1 MREPRSRS
9 LFGEIVSRPD
19 DAVDLAEASLL
30 IACEAYPDLEV
41 ARYLSRLE
49 QMAAAMRE
57 RVGVAAR
64 AEDLVPTLNAYLF
77 GELGFRGNTEDY
89 YDPRNSFLNDVL
101 DRRMGIPIT
110 LSALYIEVG
119 GRLGLAVD
127 GVGLPGHFIVKAAG
141 PQGDMLIDPFH
152 GGTLLSEED
161 CQRRLDRIYDGRV
174 QMEPAMLAPCG
185 RKPMLARMLRNL
197 KAIYTKADDY
207 PHALG
212 TIELLLKI
220 QPDSA
225 EDMRDRGLLHVA
237 LDCYGLAARDLETY
251 LGMAPGAPDG
261 PVVRATI
268 ERMRHKQARVN

>member
-1 MREPRSRS
+1 LREPRSRS

-30 IACEAYPDLEV
+30 IACEAYPDLEI
-41 ARYLSRLE
+41 ARYLKHLE

-57 RVGVAAR
+57 RVRGAAR
-64 AEDLVPTLNAYLF
+64 AEELVSALNTYLF
-77 GELGFRGNTEDY
+77 GELGFRGNTEEY

-119 GRLGLAVD
+119 SRLGLAVD

-152 GGTLLSEED
+152 GGALLSEQD
-161 CQRRLDRIYDGRV
+161 CQRRLDRIYEGRV
-174 QMEPAMLAPCG
+174 QMEPSMLAPCG

-220 QPDSA
+220 RPDSA
-225 EDMRDRGLLHVA
+225 EDVRDRGLLHVA

-251 LGMAPGAPDG
+251 LSMAPGASDG